1 MEMETFRPV
10 LALLAA
16 ACGAVAVGS
25 LVGQMAAELGI
36 SATAKT
42 VGGFLGKAPESTPF
56 EQLGE
61 RLLKLRIFRSASAER
76 HLRWIALE
84 EPPPSMARLLG
95 MAITL
100 AVMVAGA
107 ALLLGVPALFAL
119 AAICFAYPFVKV
131 RSRANR
137 VRDRVRRS
145 LPELAA
151 LMAAEIAAGRAP
163 DRAFEQAAEWG
174 GPLAA
179 LVREVVAAAARSN
192 RPVFSRGAQR
202 GVITHVF
209 GRYDMP
215 QLRAFASQLDQAASK
230 GAAGPELMVEL
241 ARGQVLEYKARALA
255 NAESLDNQLAI
266 PAVLFFFLPFIFIIL
281 YPLLL
286 PVLNAL

>member
-1 MEMETFRPV
+1 MLETLQPFLV
-10 LALLAA
+10 ILTAASGAIAVGALAGQAA
-16 ACGAVAVGS
+16 AEMGVS
-25 LVGQMAAELGI
+25 AA
-36 SATAKT
+36 ART
-42 VGGFLGKAPESTPF
+42 VGRYVGKTPESTPF
-56 EQLGE
+56 EQIGE
-61 RLLKLRIFRSASAER
+61 RLLKLEIFRSVDVDR

-84 EPPPSMARLLG
+84 EEPPSVARLLG
-95 MAITL
+95 MAVTMG
-100 AVMVAGA
+100 AAGA
-107 ALLLGVPALFAL
+107 AAALMLGIPALFIL
-119 AAICFAYPFVKV
+119 AAAWFAFPFVRV
-131 RSRANR
+131 RSRANK

-179 LVREVVAAAARSN
+179 LVRETVAAAARTN
-192 RPVFSRGAQR
+192 RPIFSRGAQK

-215 QLRAFASQLDQAASK
+215 ELRAFAGQLDQAASK
-230 GAAGPELMVEL
+230 GAAGVDLMVEL

-255 NAESLDNQLAI
+255 AAEQLDNRLAM
-266 PAVLFFFLPFIFIIL
+266 PAVLFFFLPFIFVIL

-286 PVLNAL
+286 PILNVL